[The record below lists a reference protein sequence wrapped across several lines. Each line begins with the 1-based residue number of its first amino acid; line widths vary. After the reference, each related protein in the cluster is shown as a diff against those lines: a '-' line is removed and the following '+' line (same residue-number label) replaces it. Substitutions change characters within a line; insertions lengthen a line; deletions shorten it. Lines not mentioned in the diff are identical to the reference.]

1 MNELIQTLTVYA
13 IPVVFAITLH
23 EAAHGYAARYFG
35 DMTATLAGR
44 VSLNPMRH
52 VDLVGTFLV
61 PIGILLA
68 SRLLGGPAMLFG
80 WAKPVPVDFGRMR
93 KPKQDMLWVAL
104 AGPVTNI
111 LQALGWTLVIRIL
124 LALGLEE
131 GFWMEMAKVGID
143 VNIVLMAL
151 NLLPVLPLDGGR
163 VVFSLLPHRLAWQY
177 GKTERYGM
185 LIIIALLAL
194 GALPVIIEPFRVAG
208 YWVVQLFFSAIR

>member
-13 IPVVFAITLH
+13 IPVIFAITLH

-80 WAKPVPVDFGRMR
+80 WAKPVPVDFGRLR
-93 KPKQDMLWVAL
+93 
-104 AGPVTNI
+104 
-111 LQALGWTLVIRIL
+111 
-124 LALGLEE
+124 
-131 GFWMEMAKVGID
+131 
-143 VNIVLMAL
+143 
-151 NLLPVLPLDGGR
+151 
-163 VVFSLLPHRLAWQY
+163 
-177 GKTERYGM
+177 
-185 LIIIALLAL
+185 
-194 GALPVIIEPFRVAG
+194 
-208 YWVVQLFFSAIR
+208 